1 MLSLMEIK
9 EKRRAFDP
17 AFANNFS
24 KFTCGAGA
32 ILNPE

>member
-1 MLSLMEIK
+1 MHFSKEIK

-17 AFANNFS
+17 AFANNFPKLPCS
-24 KFTCGAGA
+24 TGQ

>member
-24 KFTCGAGA
+24 KFRGAGA
-32 ILNPE
+32 VFNPE